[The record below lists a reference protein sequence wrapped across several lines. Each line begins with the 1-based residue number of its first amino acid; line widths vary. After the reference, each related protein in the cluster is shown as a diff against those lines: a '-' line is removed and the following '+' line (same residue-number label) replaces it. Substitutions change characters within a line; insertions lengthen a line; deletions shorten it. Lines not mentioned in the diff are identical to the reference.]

1 MPITEFLDGYQP
13 DPETKR
19 VMGIAFEM
27 ARAAL
32 RLADRN
38 DPLNEIIARRI
49 IALAKAGERD
59 PDRLCNGT
67 MNGAPVLALAPAGLV
82 ISRSPSIVC
91 PICEIPADG
100 LDAGY
105 FHGTAV
111 RCLTHGEFEFSRSA
125 EARTRTRDDW
135 ETALKRA
142 QHRTN
147 GDTRPR
153 IYVTD
158 F

>member
-1 MPITEFLDGYQP
+1 MPITEFLDGYEP

-32 RLADRN
+32 RLADRK
-38 DPLNEIIARRI
+38 DPLNEIIARSI
-49 IALAKAGERD
+49 IALAKVGERD
-59 PDRLCNGT
+59 PDRLC
-67 MNGAPVLALAPAGLV
+67 APVLALATAELGM
-82 ISRSPSIVC
+82 SRKRSPIC
-91 PICEIPADG
+91 PICEAQADG
-100 LDAGY
+100 LDAAN
-105 FHGTAV
+105 FHGIAV

-125 EARTRTRDDW
+125 KETLRTRHDW
-135 ETALKRA
+135 EIALNRA

-147 GDTRPR
+147 TRTRPR